1 MDGARRVLPALA
13 IVALLAACGGGET
26 RTVTVTQRREP
37 QTLPETT
44 RTTTPP
50 AEPRALAQGT
60 GSRAGTPFTLRLV
73 ELRRSGATVAL
84 NATLTVDGQAEGSMR
99 VGDLFDDGLVQR
111 LTGRRGDE
119 GADVFDGV
127 ALIDTQNR
135 RKYLVARDATGR
147 CVCSARLAR
156 VIARPGVPV
165 SLTAT
170 LAAPPDGITR
180 VDVAVPNVRTFPG
193 VALAG

>member
-1 MDGARRVLPALA
+1 MKALPALV
-13 IVALLAACGGGET
+13 VAVLLAGCGGGGT
-26 RTVTVTQRREP
+26 TTVTVTQGSGP
-37 QTLPETT
+37 QTLPETAET
-44 RTTTPP
+44 AAP
-50 AEPRALAQGT
+50 AAARALAEGT
-60 GSRAGTPFTLRLV
+60 GSRAGTPFTFRLV

-84 NATLTVDGQAEGSMR
+84 NATLTVDEGASGAIG
-99 VGDLFDDGLVQR
+99 VNDLFDDGLRQT
-111 LTGRRGDE
+111 LKGRRGDE

-147 CVCSARLAR
+147 CVCSATLAR
-156 VIARPGVPV
+156 VVARPAVPV

-180 VDVAVPNVRTFPG
+180 VDVVVPNGTTACRSPSPR
-193 VALAG
+193 AAWR

>member
-1 MDGARRVLPALA
+1 MDGARRALPALA
-13 IVALLAACGGGET
+13 IAAVLAGCGGGGT
-26 RTVTVTQRREP
+26 RTVTVTQGREP
-37 QTLPETT
+37 QTFPETT
-44 RTTTPP
+44 RTTT
-50 AEPRALAQGT
+50 AAQPRAVAVGT
-60 GSRAGTPFTLRLV
+60 GSKAGTPFTFRLV
-73 ELRRSGATVAL
+73 ELRRSGATAVL
-84 NATLTVDGQAEGSMR
+84 NATLTVDERADGSMR

-111 LTGRRGDE
+111 LKGRRGDE

-127 ALIDTQNR
+127 ALIDTEDS

-170 LAAPPDGITR
+170 LAAPPDGVTQ
-180 VDVAVPNVRTFPG
+180 VDVVVPNVRTFPG